1 MYISVNISAKDF
13 YYMDIYQEL
22 TGLVEKYGV
31 LPENLKLEITETAL
45 MTEMKNQADLL
56 GRLRGYGFQIEIDD
70 FGSGYSSLNMLKNI
84 DVDIVKID
92 MGFLD
97 KTERQERG
105 ESILNSIILLIKNL
119 GMGVITEGVET
130 REQVD
135 SLLGMGCNMFQGYY
149 FAKPMTTEMFEE
161 KYK

>member
-1 MYISVNISAKDF
+1 M
-13 YYMDIYQEL
+13 
-22 TGLVEKYGV
+22 
-31 LPENLKLEITETAL
+31 
-45 MTEMKNQADLL
+45 
-56 GRLRGYGFQIEIDD
+56 
-70 FGSGYSSLNMLKNI
+70 
-84 DVDIVKID
+84 D

-97 KTERQERG
+97 KTERLERG

-149 FAKPMTTEMFEE
+149 FAKPMTIEMFEE